1 MPLLKKVQK
10 KNDLREITVIHYNHE
25 KQPGEK
31 TPQYFARE
39 SLRLNVQLMFQTQ
52 SLNKKKPNKPEIQNK
67 MNLAKIRKTDGHV
80 ITCLVEHLR
89 RKF

>member
-39 SLRLNVQLMFQTQ
+39 SLRLNVQLMFQT
-52 SLNKKKPNKPEIQNK
+52 
-67 MNLAKIRKTDGHV
+67 
-80 ITCLVEHLR
+80 
-89 RKF
+89 